1 MVKAALRTTLTRRR
15 PLWMLYLL
23 VSLPAPIFAL
33 LLEGLP
39 AAFAR
44 YPLLRRAL
52 SERSLD
58 GLLEL
63 LTLMGREQ
71 FPYARG
77 GGTAT
82 LLGFCGLL
90 LILPLWPLLRLWLEG
105 GILHDYAAPERPGR
119 RAFWRACR
127 RHFGLFARLFVVELL
142 AAVVLSI
149 PLVLFLYLVGRY
161 ALWAV
166 KGAEIA
172 AILAML
178 PLFALFELA
187 RTAAVMQSL
196 ESVGAALKAAL
207 RMVRRRGK
215 AVAHLFALWLA
226 LFVGLALLWKGLTA
240 IIPFTAWPLLFLFG
254 QIHLL
259 LRLFAYL
266 WRRAMEVQLWQE
278 AGVPPTLPARE
289 VMDEA

>member
-1 MVKAALRTTLTRRR
+1 MVKAALRTILTRRR
-15 PLWMLYLL
+15 PLWALYLL

-63 LTLMGREQ
+63 LILTGREQ

-77 GGTAT
+77 GGMAT

-90 LILPLWPLLRLWLEG
+90 LILPLWPLLRIWLEG
-105 GILHDYAAPERPGR
+105 GILHDYAAPARAER

-142 AAVVLSI
+142 ATVALSI

-166 KGAEIA
+166 KGTEIA
-172 AILAML
+172 ALLAML
-178 PLFALFELA
+178 PLFALFEMA

-196 ESVGAALKAAL
+196 ESVGTALKAAL
-207 RMVRRRGK
+207 RTIRRKGK
-215 AVAHLFALWLA
+215 AVVLLFALWLV

-240 IIPFTAWPLLFLFG
+240 LIPFTAWPLLLLFG
-254 QIHLL
+254 QLHLL
-259 LRLFAYL
+259 LRLLAYL
-266 WRRAMEVQLWQE
+266 WRRAMEVQLWQGD
-278 AGVPPTLPARE
+278 AVHSALPRE

>member
-1 MVKAALRTTLTRRR
+1 MVKRALHRVLTRPR
-15 PLWMLYLL
+15 PLVLLYLL

-63 LTLMGREQ
+63 LILMGQGQ

-82 LLGFCGLL
+82 LIGLCGLL

-105 GILHDYAAPERPGR
+105 GILHDYAATEGAGR
-119 RAFWRACR
+119 REFWRACR
-127 RHFGLFARLFVVELL
+127 RHFGLFSRLFVVELL
-142 AAVVLSI
+142 AATLLAI
-149 PLVLFLYLVGRY
+149 PLVLFLFVVGRY

-172 AILAML
+172 ALLAVL

-215 AVAHLFALWLA
+215 AVALLFALWLA

-240 IIPFTAWPLLFLFG
+240 IIPFTAWPLLLLFG
-254 QIHLL
+254 QLHLL
-259 LRLFAYL
+259 LRLAAYL

-278 AGVPPTLPARE
+278 AAAPPTLPARE

>member
-58 GLLEL
+58 GVIEL
-63 LTLMGREQ
+63 LLLMGRGQ
-71 FPYARG
+71 LPYARG

-90 LILPLWPLLRLWLEG
+90 LVLPLWPLLRLWLEG
-105 GILHDYAAPERPGR
+105 GILYDYAAPERAGR
-119 RAFWRACR
+119 RAFWTACR
-127 RHFGLFARLFVVELL
+127 RYFGLFARLFVVELL
-142 AAVVLSI
+142 AAVVLSV

-166 KGAEIA
+166 QGAEIVALLA
-172 AILAML
+172 AL

-196 ESVGAALKAAL
+196 ETVGSALKAAL

-215 AVAHLFALWLA
+215 AVALLFALWLV

-240 IIPFTAWPLLFLFG
+240 LVPFTAWPLLLLFG
-254 QIHLL
+254 QLHLL
-259 LRLFAYL
+259 LRLVAYL

-278 AGVPPTLPARE
+278 AAVSPASPARE